1 MTGTITIRGMTPE
14 ELGAAKEDDLEYGTG
29 FVVESRC
36 KMRKSERVNIL
47 ATLARSLH
55 MDAMD
60 MLAVMALVAGGGEV
74 QPPWVSRSKEVIVR
88 SPRDGKAVEP
98 DDA

>member
-1 MTGTITIRGMTPE
+1 MTGLITIRGVTPE
-14 ELGAAKEDDLEYGTG
+14 ELGAAKEDDLEYNTG
-29 FVVESRC
+29 FVIESNC
-36 KMRKSERVNIL
+36 KMQKSERVNIL

-60 MLAVMALVAGGGEV
+60 MLAVMALVAGDGGE
-74 QPPWVSRSKEVIVR
+74 QPPWLSRSKEVIVR

-98 DDA
+98 GDA